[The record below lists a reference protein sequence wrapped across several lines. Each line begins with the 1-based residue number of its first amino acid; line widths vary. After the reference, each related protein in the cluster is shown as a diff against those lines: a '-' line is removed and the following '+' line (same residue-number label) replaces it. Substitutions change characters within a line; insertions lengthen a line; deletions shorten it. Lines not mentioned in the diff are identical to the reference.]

1 MSTAEACSQFAPCCT
16 LHCEPT
22 TARCSCDVA
31 MLNRTLCRTDTRERF
46 ESEVV
51 DWLREQLKV
60 GEDVVNVEQAEA
72 DGKAHPDPRQA
83 AARIRVLRVVD

>member
-1 MSTAEACSQFAPCCT
+1 M
-16 LHCEPT
+16 
-22 TARCSCDVA
+22 
-31 MLNRTLCRTDTRERF
+31 DTRERF

-72 DGKAHPDPRQA
+72 DGEAHPDPRQA